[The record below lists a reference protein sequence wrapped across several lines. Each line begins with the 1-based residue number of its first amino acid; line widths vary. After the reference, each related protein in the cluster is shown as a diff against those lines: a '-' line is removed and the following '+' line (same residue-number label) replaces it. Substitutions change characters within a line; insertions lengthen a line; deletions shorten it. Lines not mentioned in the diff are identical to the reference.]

1 MPTTTVK
8 DRIEAVLDA
17 IRPAVRQDGGEVE
30 FVDFDEGEG
39 RVSLRLLGA
48 CGTCPHSLATLRT
61 GIEQRLR
68 IQVPEVKSVEATT
81 A

>member
-1 MPTTTVK
+1 MPTTTAR
-8 DRIEAVLDA
+8 DRIEAVLEA

-30 FVDFDEGEG
+30 LVEFDEEEG

-48 CGTCPHSLATLRT
+48 CGTCPHSLATLKA

-68 IQVPEVKSVEATT
+68 LQVPEVKSVDAV
-81 A
+81 

>member
-1 MPTTTVK
+1 MSTTTVR
-8 DRIEAVLDA
+8 DRIEAVLEA

-30 FVDFDEGEG
+30 FVDFDEREG

-48 CGTCPHSLATLRT
+48 CGGCPHSLLTLKA

-68 IQVPEVKSVEATT
+68 IQVPEVKSVEAVTS
-81 A
+81 

>member
-1 MPTTTVK
+1 MPATTVRDK
-8 DRIEAVLDA
+8 IEAVLDA

-30 FVDFDEGEG
+30 LVEFDEAEG

-48 CGTCPHSLATLRT
+48 CGTCPHSVLTLKA

-68 IQVPEVKSVEATT
+68 IQIPEVKSVDAVTV
-81 A
+81 

>member
-1 MPTTTVK
+1 MLET
-8 DRIEAVLDA
+8 

-30 FVDFDEGEG
+30 FVDFDEPEG

-48 CGTCPHSLATLRT
+48 CGTCPHSLATLKA

-68 IQVPEVKSVEATT
+68 IQVPEVKSVEAMTV
-81 A
+81 